1 MPIVIGLWLL
11 PERALLAGLKVPDV
25 LVLVDARRHC
35 SDSLRVL
42 ASLSRLLPRR
52 GIRLTPKALTLLEHC
67 TASSAVQPN
76 V

>member
-1 MPIVIGLWLL
+1 MPVVIGLWLL

-42 ASLSRLLPRR
+42 ASLSWLLPRR
-52 GIRLTPKALTLLEHC
+52 GIRLTPKALTLLEHR
-67 TASSAVQPN
+67 TASSTVLSN